1 MRKLSFILRT
11 ASLPSLP
18 ASAGAALQ
26 QPPARQPDIT
36 VTGEDRMVWRYVTR
50 TATRMRRG
58 RVCRKLSDWES
69 DSDRSV
75 RAANDPNATI
85 DGAAD
90 TLEVLGSGPAGV
102 RSDGALGPR

>member
-1 MRKLSFILRT
+1 MHKLAI
-11 ASLPSLP
+11 ALPL
-18 ASAGAALQ
+18 AAALAVPAAAQPAQ
-26 QPPARQPDIT
+26 QPPASQPDIT
-36 VTGEDRMVWRYVTR
+36 VTGDDRMVCRYVTR

-58 RVCRKLSDWES
+58 RVCRKLSDWQN

-90 TLEVLGSGPAGV
+90 TIEVLGSGPAGV
-102 RSDGALGPR
+102 RSDTGLGPR